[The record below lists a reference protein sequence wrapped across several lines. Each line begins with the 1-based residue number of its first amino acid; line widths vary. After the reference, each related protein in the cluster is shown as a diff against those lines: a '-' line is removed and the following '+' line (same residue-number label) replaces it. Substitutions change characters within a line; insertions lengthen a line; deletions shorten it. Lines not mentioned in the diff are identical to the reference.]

1 MRFLQDVVVRGD
13 TATTAV
19 VQDNVFEDDVVGG
32 DEDAV
37 NNVFEIL
44 GTIGGTLIA
53 VSFRSLSL
61 SLSRCVCRWLL
72 LVGGWGCLPCLSL
85 WRWWRWWRSCGDTFY
100 RHCGTCHRCVQ
111 KKMSPICLNQKCV
124 LCVCVNRACSL
135 TCHLSS
141 LDK

>member
-61 SLSRCVCRWLL
+61 SLS
-72 LVGGWGCLPCLSL
+72 LS
-85 WRWWRWWRSCGDTFY
+85 
-100 RHCGTCHRCVQ
+100 
-111 KKMSPICLNQKCV
+111 
-124 LCVCVNRACSL
+124 LCVCVVGFF
-135 TCHLSS
+135 LSGGGVVS
-141 LDK
+141 HVYRCGGGGGGGGPVETHFTDTVAPVIAVCKRK

>member
-61 SLSRCVCRWLL
+61 SLS
-72 LVGGWGCLPCLSL
+72 
-85 WRWWRWWRSCGDTFY
+85 
-100 RHCGTCHRCVQ
+100 
-111 KKMSPICLNQKCV
+111 
-124 LCVCVNRACSL
+124 LCVCVSL
-135 TCHLSS
+135 ASSCRGVGLSPMFIVVAVVAVVAVLWRHILPTLWHLSS
-141 LDK
+141 LCAKENESNLSQSKMCSLCVR